1 MDRAPG
7 GAVTRCT
14 VAASR
19 KVLAIG
25 TVRCYKSAAAGMT
38 VITGIMSCR
47 ISAYKRWIR
56 MTAYTVTSRLDK

>member
-7 GAVTRCT
+7 GAVTRGT
-14 VAASR
+14 VTTSR
-19 KVLAIG
+19 KVLTIC

-38 VITGIMSCR
+38 VITGIMRCR

-56 MTAYTVTSRLDK
+56 MTGRTVTSRLDK